1 MFEKRLLLSVRL
13 HCRLLALPFASEL
26 LDCLRARLCLE
37 VLVEEERII
46 RATRHGVVVEPRRRV
61 VDAPERDAVDYVG
74 VAKVHFKELAVALR
88 LRLKDVRRAS
98 LRVGIVALLVV
109 VELRRIGRETPR
121 VRQHTHI
128 EFRDHRLYAFC
139 TDALNTAL
147 VVSYGGP
154 AESVVA
160 LKPHAVDPHALRA
173 ERAHHPEDA
182 GNLVRIEH
190 VEVVVV
196 ELRVRVCLVSEAER
210 ELDEVVA
217 YSVAPGRGMESARVV
232 ESLVHD
238 VPSVDAPP
246 VASDDSVD
254 VRAHPRDQ
262 RLSVGLGTI
271 GVFEEPVWRL
281 MVPHEAVPDDLHPVL
296 LAEGDELVGGIPV
309 ELALARLHALGLHLV
324 LGGDGTE
331 VCGDEVGLRV
341 RSLFVNPLTEGS
353 ADVEASRVGVLDAA
367 KGGSCRKAN
376 DRQCNFRFHA

>member
-1 MFEKRLLLSVRL
+1 M
-13 HCRLLALPFASEL
+13 
-26 LDCLRARLCLE
+26 
-37 VLVEEERII
+37 
-46 RATRHGVVVEPRRRV
+46 
-61 VDAPERDAVDYVG
+61 
-74 VAKVHFKELAVALR
+74 
-88 LRLKDVRRAS
+88 
-98 LRVGIVALLVV
+98 
-109 VELRRIGRETPR
+109 ELRRIGRETPR

-217 YSVAPGRGMESARVV
+217 
-232 ESLVHD
+232 
-238 VPSVDAPP
+238 
-246 VASDDSVD
+246 
-254 VRAHPRDQ
+254 DQ

-281 MVPHEAVPDDLHPVL
+281 VVPHEAVSDDLHLVL
-296 LAEGDELVGGIPV
+296 LSEGDELVGGIPV
-309 ELALARLHALGLHLV
+309 EFAFARLHAFGLHLV
-324 LGGDGTE
+324 LGGDGAE
-331 VCGDEVGLRV
+331 VRGNNIGLRV
-341 RSLFVNPLTEGS
+341 RSLFVNPLAEGS

-367 KGGSCRKAN
+367 EGGSCRKAD
-376 DRQCNFRFHA
+376 DRQCNIRFHA